1 MKIRHGQLA
10 YCTNIHAAAN
20 WADTMEVLE
29 SKVLAVRDELRDVA
43 ADGPFAIGLRLGARA
58 AAELNNPARL
68 NAFKQWL
75 AETNTCVFTINGF
88 PYGDFHGD
96 RVKENAFIPDW
107 SDPERVRYTQDLFH
121 ILATLLPEGGEG
133 SVSTLPGSH
142 KSFGADES
150 LIRRHLTEMAAWLEE
165 LSQRTGNDLHLGLE
179 PEPFGMIENTDES
192 ISFFERLAN
201 EADDPELLLR
211 RIGINYDACHFAIQH
226 EQAPDALNALTSS
239 GIRISK
245 IHLSNAIRIDP
256 RDTRALEVLYAFDEP
271 VYFHQVVARR
281 ENGSLER
288 FADLPE
294 FLKSGEACDFED
306 ARVHFHIPLGATPD
320 APLDSTID
328 HAADVIAWTS
338 RHPGACRHYEIET
351 YTWSVLPEPM
361 KQPIVSQIADEY
373 RWVLDQ
379 LRA

>member
-20 WADTMEVLE
+20 WAETMEVLK
-29 SKVLAVRDELRDVA
+29 SKVLAVRDELRDESV
-43 ADGPFAIGLRLGARA
+43 GRPFAIGLRLGVRA
-58 AAELNNPARL
+58 AAELKNPTRL

-88 PYGDFHGD
+88 PYGNFHGA
-96 RVKENAFIPDW
+96 RVKENVFIPDW
-107 SDPERVRYTQDLFH
+107 SDPERARYTRDLFH
-121 ILATLLPEGGEG
+121 ILAALLPAGGEG

-150 LIRRHLTEMAAWLEE
+150 LIREHLTDMALWLEE
-165 LSQRTGNDLHLGLE
+165 LSQRSGNDLHLGLE

-192 ISFFERLAN
+192 ISFFERLAD
-201 EADDPELLLR
+201 EADDPELLFR

-226 EQAPDALNALTSS
+226 EQASDALKALTSS

-256 RDTRALEVLYAFDEP
+256 SDTRTVEALNAFDEP

-281 ENGSLER
+281 KNGSLER
-288 FADLPE
+288 FADLPD
-294 FLKSGEACDFED
+294 FLKSGKAGDFED
-306 ARVHFHIPLGATPD
+306 ARVHFHIPLGATPEP
-320 APLDSTID
+320 PLGSTID
-328 HAADVIAWTS
+328 HAADVIAWTV
-338 RHPGACRHYEIET
+338 RHPDVCRHYEIET
-351 YTWSVLPEPM
+351 YTWSVLPEPL
-361 KQPIVSQIADEY
+361 KQPIVRQIADEY
-373 RWVLDQ
+373 RWVLHQ
-379 LRA
+379 LQA